1 MKALFYVPPK
11 FASLWHSYAGMLLIF
26 ALIRT
31 MDALVSETVPFTN
44 LSAASSDRRTKAG
57 STLQD
62 RFLTQ
67 VQKQLD
73 VIEVIREDLTA
84 EGISVPGVVVVGAQ
98 SAGKSSVLE
107 SLSGI
112 QLPRGATITTRV
124 PLLLRLEND
133 PSMQP
138 GEIRARISK
147 TAEMS
152 QGEDISVDSIAD
164 KVSQYTMEL
173 AGGGGRWSATH

>member
-1 MKALFYVPPK
+1 MQNP
-11 FASLWHSYAGMLLIF
+11 
-26 ALIRT
+26 
-31 MDALVSETVPFTN
+31 
-44 LSAASSDRRTKAG
+44 
-57 STLQD
+57 
-62 RFLTQ
+62 FLTK
-67 VQKQLD
+67 VRKHLD
-73 VIEVIREDLTA
+73 AIEAIRGDLTA

-138 GEIRARISK
+138 GEVRARISK

-152 QGEDISVDSIAD
+152 QGEDVSLDLIAD
-164 KVSQYTMEL
+164 KVSRYTVEL
-173 AGGGGRWSATH
+173 AGEGGTWTRSWRKRSMITVVDNTL